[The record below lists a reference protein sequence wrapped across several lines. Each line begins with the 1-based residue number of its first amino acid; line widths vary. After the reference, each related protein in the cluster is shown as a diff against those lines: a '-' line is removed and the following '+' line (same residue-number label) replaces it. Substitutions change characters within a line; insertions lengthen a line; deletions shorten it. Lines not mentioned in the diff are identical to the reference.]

1 MAGLELTLRMSGRSL
16 LVNRQLRCLFEA
28 VPLAQWESL
37 GRGYLG
43 AKSCIKEGTRV
54 LRKLCSAFGEMQTL
68 LGNLGNKKEGSV
80 PDLDGR
86 LRDWEDWLATREGI
100 YEVEIMEGMLK
111 LLVKAFRQLVVFDGL
126 EGVVSCLLQYFGK
139 EWAST
144 CQLPLTP
151 PLSSPSSLLSRRTS
165 VYRSAGHREGAKI
178 AGVKNLATSTQS
190 ERCEEKG
197 QLCKEEEK
205 CPQAVLVYKVETI
218 IDALESDDD
227 DGNKISSFELDFPPL
242 AASTPLASLNGLDVD
257 LSTGNEDSSS
267 SGSDWLLGNHE

>member
-1 MAGLELTLRMSGRSL
+1 M
-16 LVNRQLRCLFEA
+16 
-28 VPLAQWESL
+28 
-37 GRGYLG
+37 
-43 AKSCIKEGTRV
+43 
-54 LRKLCSAFGEMQTL
+54 
-68 LGNLGNKKEGSV
+68 
-80 PDLDGR
+80 
-86 LRDWEDWLATREGI
+86 ATREGI
-100 YEVEIMEGMLK
+100 FEVEIMEEMLE

-126 EGVVSCLLQYFGK
+126 EGVVSCLLQYFGE
-139 EWAST
+139 EWASMR
-144 CQLPLTP
+144 QLPLTP

-178 AGVKNLATSTQS
+178 AGVKNLASNTQP

-197 QLCKEEEK
+197 KLCKEDKEEEK
-205 CPQAVLVYKVETI
+205 HPQVVLVHEVETI
-218 IDALESDDD
+218 IYALESDDD